1 MADEIDSL
9 SKNYNKLTNNIA
21 GGRLSPQR
29 DAIVRETH
37 NNEMVRVSLQHDK
50 PDFISGKKTW
60 NAVVVRELDGNAGP
74 ALGTTAEYVYNNIVS
89 ATGDKPQNFQH
100 CYALIPDVH
109 DLVTPTP
116 EDISQNA
123 DLTKPINFIPLTMAS
138 YFYSFNKNIKPFGA
152 GSIIEVQFNDNE
164 LNEGIINTV
173 IVPKPSVTTTATQ
186 ASDSDGSTVGDADTS
201 GDGEQTDN
209 NDVASGKCGDGSTT
223 YPYVDCKSAP
233 LTSTGQVVTLHPVFF
248 DDIDKLLGY
257 IKEYNNVTITI
268 GESIRSQQR
277 QLQIRKNR
285 CPEWNGCVSE
295 QELKTSRWTDVINK
309 CKCSDK
315 TPVAAAEGV
324 YASNHLK
331 GLAVDFKM
339 DVYPCKAN
347 SVDSVSY
354 ENCMKTSKIV
364 KLLDNGIGIKK
375 LRGKIR
381 NLIGPKGE
389 PWHWSHN
396 GR

>member
-9 SKNYNKLTNNIA
+9 LKNYNKLTNNIA

-60 NAVVVRELDGNAGP
+60 NAVVVRELDSNAGP

-89 ATGDKPQNFQH
+89 ATGEKPHNFQH
-100 CYALIPDVH
+100 CYAMIPDAH
-109 DLVTPTP
+109 DLVTPIP

-123 DLTKPINFIPLTMAS
+123 DLTKPINYIPITMAS

-173 IVPKPSVTTTATQ
+173 IVPKPSVTTTTTQ
-186 ASDSDGSTVGDADTS
+186 ASGSDGSTVEDADTS
-201 GDGEQTDN
+201 GDGVQAAN
-209 NDVASGKCGDGSTT
+209 NDVASGKCGNGTT
-223 YPYVDCKSAP
+223 YAYVDCKTAA
-233 LTSTGQVVTLHPVFF
+233 LSTGQTVTLHPVFF
-248 DDIDKLLGY
+248 DTVDTILKYLKETDNY
-257 IKEYNNVTITI
+257 TIKIS
-268 GESIRSQQR
+268 ESIRSQER

-295 QELKTSRWTDVINK
+295 QQLKTDRWTNIINK
-309 CKCSDK
+309 CKCKDK
-315 TPVAAAEGV
+315 TPVAAVEGV

-331 GLAVDFKM
+331 GLAVDLVM
-339 DVYPCKAN
+339 DISPCPAQN
-347 SVDSVSY
+347 MDSVNY
-354 ENCMKTSKIV
+354 EKCMKNSKVVASMNKAIFV
-364 KLLDNGIGIKK
+364 KQLSPKIKNLNRNG
-375 LRGKIR
+375 
-381 NLIGPKGE
+381 KGE
-389 PWHWSHN
+389 PWHWSHD
-396 GR
+396 GG